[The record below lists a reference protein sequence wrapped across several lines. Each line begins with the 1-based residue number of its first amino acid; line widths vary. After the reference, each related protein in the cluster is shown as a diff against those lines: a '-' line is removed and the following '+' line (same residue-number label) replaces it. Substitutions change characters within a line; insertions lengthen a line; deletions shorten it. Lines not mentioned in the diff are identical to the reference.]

1 MTAFITHWWKSARL
15 DRLALFALAWL
26 ALGLPAPALAQAA
39 QPEVKLLQ
47 LERSADSLLLSA
59 NIEFQLPAA
68 VEDALLKGVP
78 VIFVAEAEVLRE
90 RWYWADKRLASTVRQ
105 MRLSHHPMTR
115 RWRLSLSSG
124 ENPAS
129 GAALNLNFES
139 LAEALATISRLSSW
153 RIADWAE
160 LEADARHQ
168 LQFRFRLDVGQLP
181 RPMQIGTLGQND
193 WNISVSVTQK
203 FVPGEIR

>member
-1 MTAFITHWWKSARL
+1 
-15 DRLALFALAWL
+15 
-26 ALGLPAPALAQAA
+26 
-39 QPEVKLLQ
+39 
-47 LERSADSLLLSA
+47 
-59 NIEFQLPAA
+59 
-68 VEDALLKGVP
+68 
-78 VIFVAEAEVLRE
+78 
-90 RWYWADKRLASTVRQ
+90 
-105 MRLSHHPMTR
+105 MTR

-139 LAEALATISRLSSW
+139 LAEALATISRLSNW

>member
-1 MTAFITHWWKSARL
+1 MTAFITHWWKSVRLEQLAR
-15 DRLALFALAWL
+15 ALLAWL
-26 ALGLPAPALAQAA
+26 ATGALLCASA
-39 QPEVKLLQ
+39 QPVSPEIKELR
-47 LERSADSLLLSA
+47 LEHSADSLLLSA
-59 NIEFQLPAA
+59 NIELRLPFA

-78 VIFVAEAEVLRE
+78 VIFVAEAELLRE
-90 RWYWADKRLASTVRQ
+90 RWYWADKRVASTVRQ

-115 RWRLSLSSG
+115 RWRLSLSAG
-124 ENPAS
+124 ESPAS
-129 GAALNLNFES
+129 GGALNLSFES
-139 LAEALATISRLSSW
+139 LEEALAAISRLSNW

-181 RPMQIGTLGQND
+181 RPMQIGTLGQSD
-193 WNISVSVTQK
+193 WNISASVTQK